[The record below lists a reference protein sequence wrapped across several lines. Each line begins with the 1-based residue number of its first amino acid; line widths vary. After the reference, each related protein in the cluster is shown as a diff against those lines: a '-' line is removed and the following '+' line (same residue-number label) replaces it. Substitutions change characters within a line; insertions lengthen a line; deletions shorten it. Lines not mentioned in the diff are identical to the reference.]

1 MVYTFQISDVS
12 VQSHS
17 LINLLI
23 SLSKDYDFLTV
34 IETANSELTTE
45 QEQELDRR
53 YENFLINPR
62 NGRPWSAVKQSL
74 L

>member
-12 VQSHS
+12 AQSHS

-23 SLSKDYDFLTV
+23 SLSKDYEFLTV
-34 IETANSELTTE
+34 LEAGASELSTE
-45 QEQELDRR
+45 QEHELDRR
-53 YENFLINPR
+53 YENFLQNPR
-62 NGRPWSAVKQSL
+62 NGNTWTKVKQSL